1 MRGRISDPRATR
13 SPHQSHTFSIDP
25 LSRSAQR
32 ERELRVAQLE
42 RAPRDHRFM
51 DGPPTKFLPQF
62 GGYCAFALSKGR
74 LSPVDP
80 DVYKI
85 VDGKLYMFQSAG
97 AK

>member
-1 MRGRISDPRATR
+1 
-13 SPHQSHTFSIDP
+13 
-25 LSRSAQR
+25 
-32 ERELRVAQLE
+32 
-42 RAPRDHRFM
+42 M

-85 VDGKLYMFQSAG
+85 VDGKLYLFQSAG
-97 AK
+97 AKSAFEADDEVLAKAQKNWKKDKLSLMLVDVAY